1 MFTWSPLSETIHCL
15 YMILL
20 HIASCS
26 FIIYSSM
33 FSYWLMYWFMKVIV
47 LLCPYY
53 HLSKVILFSIVSF
66 MVVVVVDIRLD
77 HSHLWVLSSQLTVFV
92 SLWPSSGY
100 HLLSSSLSSSHT
112 HTAAHGLTPTLSS
125 SWLVCQELYKMAA
138 TLTVLSPCV
147 YSALSYL
154 VTVVLSKKYYCLH
167 ISLHS
172 ITLYHCYN
180 QCSAC
185 TCTLYVAIKFDKI
198 IHSNRLIVCIVLVHG
213 EP

>member
-33 FSYWLMYWFMKVIV
+33 FSYWLMYWFMKVTV

-125 SWLVCQELYKMAA
+125 SWLACQELYKMAA

-147 YSALSYL
+147 NLCVQCFVIFGHCSTIQEILLS
-154 VTVVLSKKYYCLH
+154 TCITAWHHS
-167 ISLHS
+167 ISLLRS
-172 ITLYHCYN
+172 
-180 QCSAC
+180 
-185 TCTLYVAIKFDKI
+185 V
-198 IHSNRLIVCIVLVHG
+198 
-213 EP
+213 